1 MSILGNIF
9 LQTVPVT
16 TQSVNGDSSTV
27 ETVDSVGQNAS
38 VVPNNTVGIEELQ
51 NTVQTLKEQVETQ
64 QTILWVLIGL
74 FVLYI
79 IYTFISSRRNQQV
92 QQTTDETQDD
102 RLAKL
107 ERRLELKINNANSA
121 LEQKMKGMV
130 DDVKEQATIKAQSTP
145 HQAQGYSAFIRD
157 VSGSHG
163 RMSQEQKH
171 EIPYSSVPKNNIKY
185 FTPQESGGQ
194 LSVKERNL
202 KDDGSRSWFV
212 MDINGDAATYDINK
226 QVTEDI
232 LADQSVL
239 RICANEFEPNASAR
253 DIKTIKKGTLR
264 KEGQSWIVTQKI
276 TIELV

>member
-51 NTVQTLKEQVETQ
+51 NTVQTLKEQIETQ

-79 IYTFISSRRNQQV
+79 IYTFISSRRNQQE
-92 QQTTDETQDD
+92 QQTTDDTQDD
-102 RLAKL
+102 RLATLEKKL
-107 ERRLELKINNANSA
+107 EIKINRANSA

-145 HQAQGYSAFIRD
+145 HHAQGYSELVREWKE
-157 VSGSHG
+157 SHG
-163 RMSQEQKH
+163 RIAQEQKRD
-171 EIPYSSVPKNNIKY
+171 IPYSPAPKNNIKY

-212 MDINGDAATYDINK
+212 MAINGDMATYDINK
-226 QVTEDI
+226 QVAEDI

-264 KEGQSWIVTQKI
+264 KEGQSWIVTEKI